1 MGETESAS
9 KKCKDFIAT
18 GACPLEPKIPS
29 EIPLPVIPSDPNA
42 RYSPK
47 PDFVEKMI
55 ELFKNGGKL
64 PKRVVWE
71 IVLGVKD
78 IVDKERSMVK
88 AEVGEGV
95 VCDVVGDTHGVS
107 SRTRT

>member
-1 MGETESAS
+1 
-9 KKCKDFIAT
+9 
-18 GACPLEPKIPS
+18 
-29 EIPLPVIPSDPNA
+29 
-42 RYSPK
+42 
-47 PDFVEKMI
+47 MI

-71 IVLGVKD
+71 IILGVKD
-78 IVDKERSMVK
+78 IVDKERSMVQ

-107 SRTRT
+107 AHSWHQNRFPRISLGLRLRAAS